1 MYIFVPSLLATF
13 VAVVSALRY
22 DPQQVDYN
30 LNTNQA
36 ATNPLDYSGTW
47 AGHTYFPS
55 PTNWRFPFYALFLDR
70 FVNGDPTNDNI
81 NGTIFEQDLLSTQ
94 YRHGGD
100 VAGLVESLDYLQ
112 GMGIKVRSL
121 FITGRRI
128 LTESYRP
135 STSPVARS
143 STSLG
148 LQTPTR
154 RSTLPCSTTTSA
166 ISHNGALPSTRYTAV
181 ACTLCWTIRMLP
193 WET

>member
-13 VAVVSALRY
+13 VAVASALRY

-55 PTNWRFPFYALFLDR
+55 PTNWRFPFYTLFLDR

-100 VAGLVESLDYLQ
+100 VAGLVDTLDYLQ
-112 GMGIKVRSL
+112 GMGIKVRLSPFSL
-121 FITGRRI
+121 
-128 LTESYRP
+128 
-135 STSPVARS
+135 
-143 STSLG
+143 
-148 LQTPTR
+148 
-154 RSTLPCSTTTSA
+154 
-166 ISHNGALPSTRYTAV
+166 SHD
-181 ACTLCWTIRMLP
+181 
-193 WET
+193 